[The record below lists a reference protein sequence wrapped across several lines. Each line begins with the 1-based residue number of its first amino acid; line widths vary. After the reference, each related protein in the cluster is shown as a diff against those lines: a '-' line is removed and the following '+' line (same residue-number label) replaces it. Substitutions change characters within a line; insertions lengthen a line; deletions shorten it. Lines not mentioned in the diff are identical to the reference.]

1 VLTASS
7 SGSSASFLVPNATFI
22 VELAIFLVILGLV
35 AKFIIPS
42 LRRVLD
48 ERAGIL
54 SGGVTV
60 TDAARADAVRL
71 GRERSA
77 ILDDARQR
85 ARAVLE
91 AATREVEGLI
101 EDARARGQVEHD
113 RLVVE
118 AAARIDDEQRRV
130 HELVMG
136 QAVELVVTAAERIVG
151 GGLEANRHR
160 ATIAAELAE
169 ADAAKRRVT

>member
-22 VELAIFLVILGLV
+22 VELVIFLIILGLV

-42 LRRVLD
+42 LNRVLD

-54 SGGVTV
+54 SGGITV
-60 TDAARADAVRL
+60 TDAARAEAVRL

-91 AATREVEGLI
+91 AATREVDGLI
-101 EDARARGQVEHD
+101 DDARARGQVEHD

-118 AAARIDDEQRRV
+118 AAARIDDEHHRV

-160 ATIAAELAE
+160 ATIVAELAE
-169 ADAAKRRVT
+169 ADAAKRRA

>member
-1 VLTASS
+1 MLTASS

-22 VELAIFLVILGLV
+22 VELVIFLIILGLV

-42 LRRVLD
+42 LNRVLD

-54 SGGVTV
+54 SGGITV
-60 TDAARADAVRL
+60 TDAARAEAVRL

-91 AATREVEGLI
+91 AATREVDGLI
-101 EDARARGQVEHD
+101 DDARARGQVEHD

-118 AAARIDDEQRRV
+118 AAARIDDEHRRV

-160 ATIAAELAE
+160 ATIVAELAE
-169 ADAAKRRVT
+169 ADAAKRRA

>member
-22 VELAIFLVILGLV
+22 VELAIFLIIFGLV
-35 AKFIIPS
+35 AKFIVPS

-60 TDAARADAVRL
+60 TDAARAEAARL
-71 GRERSA
+71 DRERSA
-77 ILDDARQR
+77 LLDDARQR

-91 AATREVEGLI
+91 AATREVDGLI
-101 EDARARGQVEHD
+101 DDARARGQVEHD

-118 AAARIDDEQRRV
+118 AAARIDDEHRRV

-169 ADAAKRRVT
+169 ADAAQRRP